1 MHRRHE
7 LDYFRLSGLLSEAL
21 EREPLIEAGEPLGNR
36 YVVVHPVTELRPG
49 VLFEVADHAGMQ
61 FYGQLMHGDPVA
73 PALAAQVRQSLV
85 ALPALPTVLR
95 PRDLALTSKAL
106 AVALL
111 ERPGGAITVSSRL
124 GAIVESLGR
133 REATL
138 WLFRQLSAIANDLA
152 QIHQTG
158 TVHGAINASCLVCAA
173 VGDAGNLQLAGFGID
188 VFARGNDPE
197 KAPTRRTDLVALLTA
212 LQELFTAGGLQPEG
226 GAAAKWL
233 LLRTSAQHGEHPALA
248 SGTALAA
255 ALTEMASLR
264 PDDAPRVV
272 RSPTLAPPMRASAA
286 SRQSTAPPA
295 PSANRRTETGMRRVE
310 AANAASKLPPPP
322 EPEAPPRR
330 PLVSLGVVIPGVTV
344 ILAGVV
350 GIVWY
355 ALHLRDDVG
364 VAHLRERSRHAA
376 IARASACTGENPAQ
390 PEGVADFQAPDE
402 FDAVCLAGPD
412 RVALLARKG
421 TDVQLVARPAQ
432 RGGHYAE
439 PQTIAQRAVELGSS
453 LQRGGAL
460 WVAWRHGVGA
470 PFGLA
475 RVEGTHVATVP
486 VPLQGWDSVP
496 LKGAWLLDANAR
508 NAWLVTNVI
517 TEGGEHVVL
526 LQITFGPAAP
536 DVVAWLVGAGSAY
549 GVIAGESPS
558 LLIGRKQSAD
568 ASGHE
573 LTDVTLN
580 LQAIAAARHPTDAI
594 AVRGA
599 PLPEAALTRSA
610 SVVLDSPMLGPVR
623 HGVAIDQTHAWLV
636 ARGGA
641 QPAEAC
647 QVPDRCHTAGPVTVL
662 AFAPGAAP
670 TVTQVAARGWAVDL
684 ARSGAGGLSV
694 LATTANVAGAALPVS
709 TLYELASPSSPPA
722 AVQRTITTSRSPRA
736 RFVTCGNE
744 GWLAFDATHPAP
756 VLTTLPLQCTDAR

>member
-1 MHRRHE
+1 M
-7 LDYFRLSGLLSEAL
+7 
-21 EREPLIEAGEPLGNR
+21 IEAGEPLGNR

-61 FYGQLMHGDPVA
+61 FYGQLMHGSAVA

-95 PRDLALTSKAL
+95 PRDLALTSKSL

-124 GAIVESLGR
+124 GAIVEALGR

-138 WLFRQLSAIANDLA
+138 WLFRQVAAIANDLS
-152 QIHQTG
+152 QVHQGG
-158 TVHGAINASCLVCAA
+158 TVHGAISAACLVCAA
-173 VGDAGNLQLAGFGID
+173 VGEAGNLQLSGFGID

-197 KAPTRRTDLVALLTA
+197 KAPSRRTDLVALLTA

-233 LLRTSAQHGEHPALA
+233 LLRTSAQHGEHPALS
-248 SGTALAA
+248 SGSALAA

-264 PDDAPRVV
+264 PDDAPRVA
-272 RSPTLAPPMRASAA
+272 RSPTLAPPSRATAA
-286 SRQSTAPPA
+286 GRQSTAPPTA
-295 PSANRRTETGMRRVE
+295 SVGRRTEPGVRRVE
-310 AANAASKLPPPP
+310 GAGGPSKAPPPAA
-322 EPEAPPRR
+322 PEAPPRR
-330 PLVSLGVVIPGVTV
+330 PLVSLGVVIPGLLV
-344 ILAGVV
+344 ITAGVV
-350 GIVWY
+350 GLVWY
-355 ALHLRDDVG
+355 AVHLRDDVG
-364 VAHLRERSRHAA
+364 VAHLRERSRHAP
-376 IARASACTGENPAQ
+376 IARASECAGENPAQ
-390 PEGVADFQAPDE
+390 PEGVTDFQAPNE

-432 RGGHYAE
+432 RGGHFAE
-439 PQTIAQRAVELGSS
+439 AQTIAQRAVELGSS
-453 LQRGGAL
+453 LQREGAL
-460 WVAWRHGVGA
+460 WVAWRNGVGA

-475 RVEGTHVATVP
+475 RVEGERVATVP
-486 VPLQGWDSVP
+486 VALQGWDSVP
-496 LKGAWLLDANAR
+496 LKGAWLLDVNAR

-517 TEGGEHVVL
+517 TEGGEHVML

-536 DVVAWLVGAGSAY
+536 DVIAWLVGAGTAY
-549 GVIAGESPS
+549 GVIPGESPA
-558 LLIGRKQSAD
+558 LLLGRRPSPD
-568 ASGHE
+568 APGHA
-573 LTDVTLN
+573 LTDVTIN
-580 LQAIAAARHPTDAI
+580 LQAIAAARRPADPI

-599 PLPEAALTRSA
+599 ALPEAALTRSA
-610 SVVLDSPMLGPVR
+610 AIVLDSPVLGPVR
-623 HGVAIDQTHAWLV
+623 RGVAVDQTHAWLV

-662 AFAPGAAP
+662 SFAPGAAP
-670 TVTQVAARGWAVDL
+670 TVTQIAARGWAVDL
-684 ARSGAGGLSV
+684 ARSGAGGLTV
-694 LATTANVAGAALPVS
+694 LATTANVAGAALPLN

-722 AVQRTITTSRSPRA
+722 AVQRTITTSRAPRA

-744 GWLAFDATHPAP
+744 GWLAFDATHPTA
-756 VLTTLPLQCTDAR
+756 VLTALPVRCTDAR